1 MVGEGHDRDRDLL
14 LFAPLSGSGA
24 PSRAQF
30 GRRVDALL
38 AFRLRRGSRVL
49 RSGGPARPESR
60 AARVYGSWERRR
72 PRRTATA
79 GARACARSLSLF
91 LSSLA
96 FLPRAPP
103 VTTPSERGA
112 GGTAGAAPR
121 VPLPGRGT
129 PTGRG
134 SGYEGYP
141 GSALLNGSQRVVSPR
156 GLTRRLRSTP
166 GPAPSR
172 RDRSRSRTRGAVD
185 FRYARGHT
193 TRRIN
198 PRPTLTITYVFLTV
212 VAHLARRSSRLQR
225 QRTANRGGAGVR
237 VRSRGHDS

>member
-1 MVGEGHDRDRDLL
+1 MRDTTATGTSCSLL
-14 LFAPLSGSGA
+14 RSL
-24 PSRAQF
+24 
-30 GRRVDALL
+30 ALE
-38 AFRLRRGSRVL
+38 RRRGLSLVVVWTPCSLFGCVAARAF
-49 RSGGPARPESR
+49 SGPAAQHVPR
-60 AARVYGSWERRR
+60 AAQRAYGSWERRR

-103 VTTPSERGA
+103 VTTPSRAAVPRA
-112 GGTAGAAPR
+112 GRAAVTVALYGAPR
-121 VPLPGRGT
+121 RST

-156 GLTRRLRSTP
+156 GLTRRLLSTP

>member
-14 LFAPLSGSGA
+14 LSAPLSGSGA

-60 AARVYGSWERRR
+60 AARAYGSWERRR

-103 VTTPSERGA
+103 VTTPSE
-112 GGTAGAAPR
+112 PR
-121 VPLPGRGT
+121 YRGRG
-129 PTGRG
+129 PARGVRPWYAYTGRG

>member
-1 MVGEGHDRDRDLL
+1 MRDTTATGTSCSLL
-14 LFAPLSGSGA
+14 RSL
-24 PSRAQF
+24 
-30 GRRVDALL
+30 ALE
-38 AFRLRRGSRVL
+38 RRRGLSLVVVWTPCSLFGCVAARAF
-49 RSGGPARPESR
+49 SGPAAQHVPR
-60 AARVYGSWERRR
+60 AAQRAYGSWERRR

-103 VTTPSERGA
+103 VTTPSE
-112 GGTAGAAPR
+112 PR
-121 VPLPGRGT
+121 YRGRG
-129 PTGRG
+129 PACVAAVVRGTGRG